1 MIMIDH
7 KNNKP
12 KEPVYIKEMVMAGS
26 LFFITMLL
34 LFGLLALWSVN

>member
-12 KEPVYIKEMVMAGS
+12 KEQSDIKMMVKAS
-26 LFFITMLL
+26 LAFILTMVLLAMLL
-34 LFGLLALWSVN
+34 AVWSTS

>member
-12 KEPVYIKEMVMAGS
+12 KEPGDIKMMIQASLAFILTMV
-26 LFFITMLL
+26 
-34 LFGLLALWSVN
+34 LLAVLLAVWSVR